1 MTEDASFH
9 DGVEKPLRLQAFDAE
24 DLSVLSALVQDA
36 VYPAAD
42 MRWLAKDRRFAV
54 LVNRYR
60 WEAGTRLPE
69 RVRTMLTIEEVE
81 AVRSQGVPKGDADTV
96 LLLLSVTFEP
106 GEEGRGTVLLT
117 LAGDGVI
124 AVDVAVL
131 EVVLRDVTRPY
142 TAPSRRTPSHPE

>member
-36 VYPAAD
+36 VFPASD

-54 LVNRYR
+54 LLNRYR

-81 AVRSQGVPKGDADTV
+81 AVRSQGVPKGDPDTV
-96 LLLLSVTFEP
+96 LSLLSVTFEP

-117 LAGDGVI
+117 LAGDGMI

-131 EVVLRDVTRPY
+131 EVLLRDVTRPY

>member
-1 MTEDASFH
+1 
-9 DGVEKPLRLQAFDAE
+9 
-24 DLSVLSALVQDA
+24 
-36 VYPAAD
+36 

-96 LLLLSVTFEP
+96 LSLLSVTFEP

-142 TAPSRRTPSHPE
+142 TAPSRRTPSHRNDL

>member
-36 VYPAAD
+36 VFPASD
-42 MRWLAKDRRFAV
+42 MRWLAKDRRFAA

-96 LLLLSVTFEP
+96 LSLLSVTFEP

-142 TAPSRRTPSHPE
+142 TAPSRGTPSHPE

>member
-96 LLLLSVTFEP
+96 LSLLSVTFEP

>member
-36 VYPAAD
+36 IFPASD

-96 LLLLSVTFEP
+96 LSLLSVTFEP

-131 EVVLRDVTRPY
+131 EVVLRDVTQPY

>member
-36 VYPAAD
+36 VYPASD

-54 LVNRYR
+54 LLNRYR

-96 LLLLSVTFEP
+96 LSLLSVTFEP

-117 LAGDGVI
+117 LAGDGMI

-131 EVVLRDVTRPY
+131 EVLLRDVTRPY

>member
-36 VYPAAD
+36 VFPASD

-54 LVNRYR
+54 LLNRYR

-81 AVRSQGVPKGDADTV
+81 AVRSQGVPKGDPDTV
-96 LLLLSVTFEP
+96 LSLLSVTFEP

-117 LAGDGVI
+117 LAGDGMI
-124 AVDVAVL
+124 AIDVAVL
-131 EVVLRDVTRPY
+131 EVLLRDVTRPY

>member
-1 MTEDASFH
+1 MTEDARFQ
-9 DGVEKPLRLQAFDAE
+9 DGLEKPLRLQAFDAE
-24 DLSVLSALVQDA
+24 DLAVLSALVQDA
-36 VYPAAD
+36 VYPASD

-96 LLLLSVTFEP
+96 LSLLSVTFEP

-142 TAPSRRTPSHPE
+142 TAPSRRAPSHPD

>member
-9 DGVEKPLRLQAFDAE
+9 EGVEKPLRLQAFDAE

-36 VYPAAD
+36 IFPASD

-96 LLLLSVTFEP
+96 LSLLSVTFEP

>member
-36 VYPAAD
+36 IFPASD

-96 LLLLSVTFEP
+96 LSLLSVTFEP

>member
-36 VYPAAD
+36 VYPASD

-96 LLLLSVTFEP
+96 LSLLSVTFEP